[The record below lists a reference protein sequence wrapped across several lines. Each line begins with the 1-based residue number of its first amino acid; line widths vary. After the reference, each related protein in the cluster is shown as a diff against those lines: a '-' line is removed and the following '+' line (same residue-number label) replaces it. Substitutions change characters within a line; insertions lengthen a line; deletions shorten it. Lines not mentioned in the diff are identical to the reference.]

1 MKSFCIL
8 CEQNQQ
14 TNTNNKMIRRRF
26 LFVSN
31 TFTSRLRY
39 NKDKMS
45 CMEKKIRFQI
55 YPTIALIRTYS
66 VTYVIILCPG
76 HRESRRGVWWTIV

>member
-1 MKSFCIL
+1 MKSFCIS

-14 TNTNNKMIRRRF
+14 TNTNNKMIRHRF
-26 LFVSN
+26 LCVSN
-31 TFTSRLRY
+31 TFMSHLRY

-45 CMEKKIRFQI
+45 CMEKKISFQI

-76 HRESRRGVWWTIV
+76 HRESRRGV